1 MDRRRFIQSLS
12 AAALS
17 VTFPALSIALPATTS
32 VIAPSVQDSLAPTFA
47 LTEEEWITKI
57 GIIAIGGAGSSI
69 LRDTKNRL
77 PCLTRT
83 IAIDDNPFTLHRSGA
98 DVPILTEECERCT
111 RGIQQAQNNY
121 LKIADEVAASVK
133 DLHMVFILSGL
144 GGAVGTALAPKV
156 AETLSQL
163 HIFNLALGITP
174 FEFEGLRRQQIALS
188 GFNAVRRRSGTTFEI
203 SNQQLAATQ
212 DESANFAAVLDLA
225 PKHFEQIYLAT
236 LKPMFEFS
244 FVGVDFEDVRATLSH
259 GGAGGFAMAS
269 AHIDSVDRATQT
281 ALSEVSRQVGNLKQA
296 RGIVVVME
304 SARQTFRMRHIND
317 AMNVVKNHIGDNTY
331 IIFSAHYDESLSDTF
346 RISLIANGEP
356 S

>member
-17 VTFPALSIALPATTS
+17 GSFPALGIAFPTTTS
-32 VIAPSVQDSLAPTFA
+32 VIAPSVQASLAPTFA

-57 GIIAIGGAGSSI
+57 GIIAIGGAASSI

-77 PCLTRT
+77 PHLTRT
-83 IAIDDNPFTLHRSGA
+83 IAIDDNPFTLYRSGA
-98 DVPILTEECERCT
+98 DVSIQIEECEKRT
-111 RGIQQAQNNY
+111 RGIQEAQNYY
-121 LKIADEVAASVK
+121 LKIADEVTASVK
-133 DLHMVFILSGL
+133 DLHLVFILSGL
-144 GGAVGTALAPKV
+144 GGVVGTALAPKV

-163 HIFNLALGITP
+163 DIFNLALGITP
-174 FEFEGLRRQQIALS
+174 FEFEGVRRQQIASS
-188 GFNAVRRRSGTTFEI
+188 GFNAVRRRAGTTFEI

-212 DESANFAAVLDLA
+212 DEGANFAAVLDLA
-225 PKHFEQIYLAT
+225 PKQFEQIYRAT

-244 FVGVDFEDVRATLSH
+244 FVGVDFEDIRATLSH
-259 GGAGGFAMAS
+259 RGAGGFAMAS

-304 SARQTFRMRHIND
+304 SARKTFRLRHVNE
-317 AMNVVKNHIGDNTY
+317 AMNVVKYHVDDDTY

-346 RISLIANGEP
+346 RISLIANGNI

>member
-17 VTFPALSIALPATTS
+17 GSFPALSIALPATS
-32 VIAPSVQDSLAPTFA
+32 PVITPTVQAPLAPTFA

-69 LRDTKNRL
+69 LRDAKNRL
-77 PCLTRT
+77 PHLTRT
-83 IAIDDNPFTLHRSGA
+83 VAIDDNPFTLHRSGA
-98 DVPILTEECERCT
+98 DVSILIEECEKST
-111 RGIQQAQNNY
+111 RGIQQAQNRY
-121 LKIADEVAASVK
+121 LKIADELTASVK
-133 DLHMVFILSGL
+133 DLHLVFVLSGL
-144 GGAVGTALAPKV
+144 GGVIGTALAPKV

-163 HIFNLALGITP
+163 DIFNLAIGITP

-188 GFNAVRRRSGTTFEI
+188 GFNAVRRRAGTTFEI

-212 DESANFAAVLDLA
+212 DERANFAAVLDLA
-225 PKHFEQIYLAT
+225 PKHFERIYLAT

-244 FVGVDFEDVRATLSH
+244 FVGVDFEDIRATLSH
-259 GGAGGFAMAS
+259 QGAGGFAMAS
-269 AHIDSVDRATQT
+269 AHIDSVDRATLT

-304 SARQTFRMRHIND
+304 SAKNTFRLRHVNE
-317 AMNVVKNHIGDNTY
+317 AMNVVKNHVDDDTY

-346 RISLIANGEP
+346 RISLIANGNI